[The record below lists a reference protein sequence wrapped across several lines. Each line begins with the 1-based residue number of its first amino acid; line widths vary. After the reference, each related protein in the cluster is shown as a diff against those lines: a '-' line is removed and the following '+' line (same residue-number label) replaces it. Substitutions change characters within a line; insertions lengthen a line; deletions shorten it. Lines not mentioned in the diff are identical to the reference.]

1 MSKLDTNFVKQLY
14 SSKGVEL
21 TPEKL
26 QYISEN
32 YASNEE
38 LESSFNMKYSEPQE
52 PKTDPEKKNQNS
64 TTTSTKTPSVS
75 PTQQQERKPTSVGGK
90 PKTTGASASSAGRG
104 KKVAGKVVEE
114 DKPLFG
120 EPVQSFTDQKSKEFK
135 EAKKK
140 EIAVIDNKPVVDIT
154 SQFNVKP
161 KTFTEAVSTTVDSNF
176 KDYQVKPLSLV
187 VSEKQK
193 ERKASQQ
200 DGLDDYLTKE
210 SIDFEDA
217 LANKG
222 FLNNV
227 ENFARDSWNTALAL
241 ASNLPFGIGEKA
253 SEVIGSTGIVAD
265 KTSVDKYFTKAK
277 QEFEKEGKSV
287 TPERLK
293 ERAKE
298 IRLKEAKDNYIE
310 NQDAEFLNE
319 IKDEEYLDP
328 KSGEVTKIQDALRI
342 NDFEK
347 YNTLNKESV
356 KYSNLLKLNKEK
368 LDGFYNDLKQTKN
381 VLNHQII
388 FGNFDY
394 ATDIYNGL
402 LNKEDKNQDDLDF
415 ISYYETNKDKAA
427 SSPVNPNLKEIVS
440 KLEEEIKSNADDFNS
455 VLDTQL
461 NYIEKFDKSFTG
473 KEDAYED
480 FDNSRRSYDGVFGY
494 KFYSSFAET
503 VNGTIKTIQTLAELS
518 DKLKSKIGLPLQGA
532 DSYLFNKVFKDYNYY
547 DFSKELEKQKE
558 LVREDVKE
566 VTNASSLLNYVSDVT
581 ATQTGQM
588 TLPMLAG
595 YGGLAMPLLSQSAV
609 YFASGFGRGVGESEK
624 FEERLKRGLVEPG
637 EIGKV
642 HTFAEKLIH
651 GGITG
656 GADILGNL
664 PTALRLSKSF
674 NSLLSKPN
682 TANIFWKSW
691 TKKGLDGAKEFGT
704 DLLKENTEESLAE
717 IFQDLSRVFVLNED
731 GVNIGQSIDD
741 VIKDTTTFTLISK
754 IFPLMGR
761 GVINRIASTSDKNKI
776 SELEKE
782 LYYWKGK
789 LGENVSEETKA
800 IYSDRIS
807 KIQANIDKTNLS
819 IIDKVKKDAGGVN
832 AIESLNTEIDNT
844 LQEANKINENKELSK
859 EEKKVLLDAQK
870 KIYTSLI
877 SNRDALIDGSKT
889 SFDLL
894 PEEEQT
900 KLKVE
905 AAEAIIQ
912 EQVDKGI
919 EKDNIQEP
927 NAEVINKKAKE
938 LYNQKIQEDAKTKQ
952 TDGKIT
958 NEEKPT
964 TTNKEQA
971 VSTAQQKSN
980 VELQEEVDNNKLI
993 GLEPNGGVDANVDK
1007 FETYSGNKF
1016 EITLTN
1022 VDENGNALPRGD
1034 GNKKITIK
1042 TIKSDGT
1049 VRVNNALTKTFKT
1062 AAEAKEYANK
1072 FIEKDQQKDKNTNVK
1087 KEVDKLRAEELN
1099 ELTENVENPEDFIT
1113 DGKVDAKKVSESDNA
1128 KAKEIY
1134 AKYDAKIKPL
1144 LDNIKT
1150 QEDAVQKQEVD
1161 EINKK
1166 RAVYGLEP
1174 LKPTY
1179 RGTSISEWESVKKGE
1194 KFKSKD
1200 GFGEN
1205 KANVTW
1211 VSDKKEYSEGYIT
1224 SDDTVLVEF
1233 KPEAIDKSTKESG
1246 QENDDTG
1253 VRLGR
1258 DLDINDVQK
1267 VTDSKGNIIY
1277 ESPKAQEDAVQKQ
1290 STNEGVLQSG
1300 QSEMGLQE
1308 MEQGDA
1314 KQEVVAEQGKEKI
1327 IPGKKSNVSGVEIT
1341 YPTEEEAKNR
1351 REERSKPEYI
1361 ESSSKD
1367 LIEEDVD
1374 SLKEELDGDFGLLTA
1389 ENPMAQPLTEK
1400 ENSALNKKAEEW
1412 LKKKGYSPRR
1422 VVGKYGQAE
1431 NSFFVPNLTKQDAV
1445 AFAKEFNQES
1455 VAHSEGLIYQDGSM
1469 NPRVKSD
1476 DNFNLSEDYNQ
1487 NSDYVSV
1494 VKTKDGLKTFSVGY
1508 DFNQRVQPET
1518 SQGIEVSN
1526 DINEAKKQVANI
1538 ANKKIARSILNGV
1551 KAISKILPNVK
1562 VIIHDTDASFRSVSG
1577 ESKNQSSS
1585 GLYQDGKIHI
1595 NLEKAN
1601 RRTVAHEIFHAILL
1615 DKVKTDANAQV
1626 VTKKMIEAIAA
1637 KIDNNP
1643 KLKAKLEEFA
1653 SMYDEN
1659 IQNEEK
1665 LSELVGMLAE
1675 NYDSFSTR
1683 VKEIIKNWLNSIA
1696 KSFGVELFESNEVF
1710 DVLNTIAKKVSTGKE
1725 ISKEDV
1731 LSIGEENMSV
1741 SDLTSRFQ
1749 ANFKDP
1755 VSGVE
1760 FVYDKNT
1767 DKFIKLE
1774 KDGFITKDKSI
1785 NDFDGK
1791 ILFLHQPDAAF
1802 SGLIFKNG
1810 ELLVEGKGGVYYP
1823 IKFHEDGYFWAS
1835 TDTTAENMAK
1845 DLNKVYDA
1853 NNGKILMA
1861 LTTAPYNKLLSSTTA
1876 SNGVMEIILSKAF
1889 DKGFSINKEQIKKS
1903 LIDAANKVVVK
1914 KSLIKDKKTKQP
1926 ILDEK
1931 GNKQYKEKNF
1941 GLGLKLK
1948 KGITLEEVKS
1958 EIKNK
1963 LNPEKSSFD
1972 DRKIFSE
1979 GLISNIASI
1988 VKQNPKAV
1996 DQFGKFFS
2004 KGIKNESFKGVAKT
2018 GKLSI
2023 SAANMTQA
2031 ISEMLTE
2038 PMLKEGVDRGRGG
2051 QVYAILELNG
2061 KVKDTPSNKHE
2072 SYPKAIQSVDPKNNK
2087 VKLHILKDRVK
2098 WNEVFEDPTTNE
2110 IVSKDRELN
2119 IFPTSGV
2126 STTGLKLNTKN
2137 IKNNTRQQKALPSKV
2152 AEKLTEDGDGNFVFK
2167 HYSDQKRDVIKT
2179 GQGNNAITSREEA
2192 SALSAVGG
2200 LAMFYTME
2208 GQKETGVGNV
2218 EHNILI
2224 SKDKVYDIDSDPLG
2238 FEKEAK
2244 KRFNEVRPGQAF
2256 TNNHRGAFITQIA
2269 NENGFDIA
2277 VTQWRGSEL
2286 RAQTTKELTPSDKAI
2301 DFKERPLD
2309 TFKDG
2314 DYAIIDGRES
2324 LITNVDGN
2332 KLRYESLDG
2341 IAKGTTVNNER
2352 NRRSIIKIDKP
2363 SVRMQKPKKL
2373 STQINKVVGI
2383 KPKATEQK
2391 RINKAYDIGVAFQK
2405 LKTVA
2410 EKDKAALIKSL
2421 KAEANA
2427 FIKASITDLKAGDI
2441 GNRAITSI
2449 ASKIQSITDQN
2460 FEEKLLD
2467 INTILDNLYTN
2478 RDVNT
2483 AKDDSKNAFDN
2494 VMSGKVGKLD
2504 KRGDRDKVMSSK
2516 IVNFTKLEPKI
2527 LKRVLDDADFEQY
2540 KDYISRLSGRGLTLE
2555 ETDLP
2560 TIEKIF
2566 DKIVKP
2572 YSDYVAE
2579 VNRIQQIID
2588 AGGTLTKGE
2597 SDFIENNKSEF
2608 SERETPQTLADKE
2621 AKKLER
2627 DAKKEA
2633 EIAKKKASI
2642 KELLPSIKS
2651 VFESSNAVKGS
2662 LEWRILDALIG
2673 LSESDVDS
2681 MPDNMLTNALNAIS
2695 SMVNDDVIPSYA
2707 EDLYK
2712 YKLKTDYK
2720 NALVETLKKAGKFGV
2735 YKLKVAKIPL
2745 KIREIIGLPLNPV
2758 ALWNDIRKKNIT
2770 QKIIDRRI
2778 KLFNLSSIDA
2788 AVKVYGDTP
2797 LFNAF
2802 MSSFGKAMSR
2812 IASAEEKVEA
2822 VLLKAKRDLD
2832 KNSKNP
2838 QESYMKIVYH
2848 LIDTMAKNNVGT
2860 TSSRSAMEYFEATVN
2875 DPNSKISEDNYM
2887 KGLVEGFIKKVGNNN
2902 NQIEDLTPEEANAA
2916 NAIRMVLEEN
2926 QINAYEANLFQNS
2939 NAAPMIVE
2947 YFPVFNSVVK
2957 QAENDLAR
2965 LKSKFGIDSVSIK
2978 AGSLEDKTGTA
2989 HPIDLNPFTSAFSSV
3004 RNVLFQHQ
3012 LRSEYAAITQAINE
3026 AIAENSTDNDVLP
3039 YLKGIQKAL
3048 NSQFD
3053 LLINGAIHTEPTL
3066 TDKILNG
3073 TDRAFYTLALGSI
3086 ISRGV
3091 DFAGNM
3097 VQLMTINPKYISY
3110 SNKIS
3115 NALINIKEDG
3125 ESETELIRSFYENAE
3140 ASDINKMIS
3149 SKKINTERT
3158 EFINK
3163 GINKEVLSKGLPESN
3178 IGTKIK
3184 SKITGPIRDT
3194 ASGAVDTLL
3203 GFGDVK
3209 PYAISWNGVFYEEFL
3224 KQAGEEVN
3232 IEKIARGDIEYLKKY
3247 KDAISKASNKANQ
3260 ENADLYGS
3268 TNPMEK
3274 KVGIMEI
3281 ASKKIKNSVPGAV
3294 NALVNKAA
3302 YLFASFDMNARNDMN
3317 TAVNTYIENQE
3328 GRNARRFLGG
3338 AIRLASYSLAIN
3350 YITGAIWGW
3359 LKGDDDD
3366 EEKLKVS
3373 FDKLSGD
3380 DDFIKEVNNFLLDYP
3395 IQKDADG
3402 NIIELNVED
3411 LAKYDQIRYKLMQNK
3426 DFAAAY
3432 DIIYGYLNRDLFD
3445 NQVKNKI
3452 GEINNSKYEYDKSFV
3467 EVFFSDIDKGFGK
3480 SDDEIVGVLGLLN
3493 SQQGYK
3499 LFTEDE
3505 IDSYILK
3512 IEKYMAD
3519 TNFLSN
3525 RATRESSKQI
3535 DKLIVTKAAS
3545 ILSDYRSNKSAEE
3558 VTTTEGLKLFMGMM
3572 FSRSNNFTKA
3582 SYNFAAE
3589 FANKQMIQ
3597 SRRGERGYDAFKDNV
3612 FQTPIKAG
3620 LTKVAIKKQLT
3631 QDAFN
3636 ILFPALTKMDKYMY
3650 TDYAVPDLVRFTPL
3664 GILGVNDFS
3673 KIDSKMKNDVI
3684 YQNTN
3689 GKYRDNIIKDIK
3701 ETKIDI
3707 LRSKENIEKDSID
3720 NQFRKSRVIP
3730 GVKETKL
3737 KSRLPSYKE
3746 GKDLKVNGNRAN

>member
-120 EPVQSFTDQKSKEFK
+120 EPVQSFTEQKSKEFEGTK
-135 EAKKK
+135 KKEEAKKQSDLKSMPVLGQDVKLNVPKADLNTTDMSGVKKAELKPITKTEQVSKNQVVNVAYDYAVNNLDTSLSEQKYEDEVNEKQFTDGVKQGMINVYNVIANPLSSITNLDLVIKKSKPLDDQYK
-140 EIAVIDNKPVVDIT
+140 EIAKIEQKEKVSYSPELKAKMAKDMFIEEENKKQMYTLIDKALPSGYDTEGIWKELKLQSVKSNEQLRKTIASAEVFKGKIN
-154 SQFNVKP
+154 QFNDFFKENYKDLDKIEGSNEDKGNKYVFEIGGK
-161 KTFTEAVSTTVDSNF
+161 KITLSESKYQEYEKLRQEAIDAKSKLESM
-176 KDYQVKPLSLV
+176 SLDID
-187 VSEKQK
+187 KIYN
-193 ERKASQQ
+193 KASK
-200 DGLDDYLTKE
+200 DDELLDLFKYNYNDFQATKGR
-210 SIDFEDA
+210 I
-217 LANKG
+217 LG
-222 FLNNV
+222 
-227 ENFARDSWNTALAL
+227 
-241 ASNLPFGIGEKA
+241 GIGEIIGGGLKLLGEGSNYAEDIVGLAPGLSMIPGVSDKA
-253 SEVIGSTGIVAD
+253 IEIGNTLLDMS
-265 KTSVDKYFTKAK
+265 
-277 QEFEKEGKSV
+277 QEEKEQYLRYNASDLTWDNLPSFGLQLFSEQLPILLSIGLAGPGGLAAVSAGSGGRQFRDLEIEEKNNPFIRYSQGQKLTSALLYGGAEYAGEFFGTRVLLKGFGNTIRNGSLQSRRLFYDGMIKSTIKSLPKVATGAGVEGGSELATGLMQIGTDLGVLGKDIKSKEAF
-287 TPERLK
+287 ERLY
-293 ERAKE
+293 EQGFSGAFMGGGMAVAANNMQAVAAQAKVFSS
-298 IRLKEAKDNYIE
+298 RKDMM
-310 NQDAEFLNE
+310 QVGKLLNE
-319 IKDEEYLDP
+319 IDALNQELNNNPLLSEEDKAIIYKDMNAKTNEAFDIVAKNSGRESDFSISEKAELLSINANQIELKEEYD
-328 KSGEVTKIQDALRI
+328 KINSSNI
-342 NDFEK
+342 N
-347 YNTLNKESV
+347 
-356 KYSNLLKLNKEK
+356 
-368 LDGFYNDLKQTKN
+368 
-381 VLNHQII
+381 
-388 FGNFDY
+388 
-394 ATDIYNGL
+394 
-402 LNKEDKNQDDLDF
+402 
-415 ISYYETNKDKAA
+415 
-427 SSPVNPNLKEIVS
+427 
-440 KLEEEIKSNADDFNS
+440 
-455 VLDTQL
+455 
-461 NYIEKFDKSFTG
+461 
-473 KEDAYED
+473 
-480 FDNSRRSYDGVFGY
+480 
-494 KFYSSFAET
+494 
-503 VNGTIKTIQTLAELS
+503 
-518 DKLKSKIGLPLQGA
+518 DKLK
-532 DSYLFNKVFKDYNYY
+532 
-547 DFSKELEKQKE
+547 KQKIDD
-558 LVREDVKE
+558 LNKKF
-566 VTNASSLLNYVSDVT
+566 NALE
-581 ATQTGQM
+581 G
-588 TLPMLAG
+588 
-595 YGGLAMPLLSQSAV
+595 
-609 YFASGFGRGVGESEK
+609 
-624 FEERLKRGLVEPG
+624 KRN
-637 EIGKV
+637 
-642 HTFAEKLIH
+642 
-651 GGITG
+651 
-656 GADILGNL
+656 DILNK
-664 PTALRLSKSF
+664 TYNAF
-674 NSLLSKPN
+674 N
-682 TANIFWKSW
+682 
-691 TKKGLDGAKEFGT
+691 
-704 DLLKENTEESLAE
+704 
-717 IFQDLSRVFVLNED
+717 
-731 GVNIGQSIDD
+731 
-741 VIKDTTTFTLISK
+741 
-754 IFPLMGR
+754 
-761 GVINRIASTSDKNKI
+761 
-776 SELEKE
+776 
-782 LYYWKGK
+782 Y
-789 LGENVSEETKA
+789 
-800 IYSDRIS
+800 
-807 KIQANIDKTNLS
+807 
-819 IIDKVKKDAGGVN
+819 
-832 AIESLNTEIDNT
+832 
-844 LQEANKINENKELSK
+844 
-859 EEKKVLLDAQK
+859 
-870 KIYTSLI
+870 
-877 SNRDALIDGSKT
+877 
-889 SFDLL
+889 L

-900 KLKVE
+900 KLKLE

-2887 KGLVEGFIKKVGNNN
+2887 KGLVQGFIDKVGANN
-2902 NQIEDLTPEEANAA
+2902 NQIDDLTPEEANAA

-2926 QINAYEANLFQNS
+2926 QINAYEANFFQNS

-2947 YFPVFNSVVK
+2947 YYPVFNSVVK

-2978 AGSLEDKTGTA
+2978 AGSLEDKTGAA

-3110 SNKIS
+3110 SNKVS
-3115 NALINIKEDG
+3115 NALISIKKDG

-3140 ASDINKMIS
+3140 ASDVNKMIS

-3224 KQAGEEVN
+3224 KQAGEEVD

-3281 ASKKIKNSVPGAV
+3281 ASKKVKNSVPGAV

-3467 EVFFSDIDKGFGK
+3467 EVFFSDMDKGFGK

>member
-14 SSKGVEL
+14 SNRGIEL

-38 LESSFNMKYSEPQE
+38 VESSFNIKYSEPQE

-64 TTTSTKTPSVS
+64 TATSTKTPSVS
-75 PTQQQERKPTSVGGK
+75 PTQQRERKPTSVGGK
-90 PKTTGASASSAGRG
+90 PIQTGASASSAGKGKEKKSFEDTKVIYINKDSRRG
-104 KKVAGKVVEE
+104 EVDDMSTPPPAGYRYEVVQNSAQLKKWKEQKTKIKEE
-114 DKPLFG
+114 SLFG
-120 EPVQSFTDQKSKEFK
+120 APVQSFTEQKSKEFK

-140 EIAVIDNKPVVDIT
+140 EIAVIDNKPVVDVT

-161 KTFTEAVSTTVDSNF
+161 KTFTEAVSTQVDNDF
-176 KDYQVKPLSLV
+176 KVAPVTPLSV
-187 VSEKQK
+187 VVFEKQK
-193 ERKASQQ
+193 QRKTSQQ
-200 DGLDDYLTKE
+200 EGLDNYLTKE
-210 SIDFEDA
+210 SIDFEDT
-217 LANKG
+217 LAGKG

-227 ENFARDSWNTALAL
+227 ENFARGSWNTALAL

-253 SEVIGSTGIVAD
+253 NEVIGSTGVVAD
-265 KTSVDKYFTKAK
+265 KTSVDKYFNKAK

-287 TPERLK
+287 TPEQLK
-293 ERAKE
+293 EKAKE
-298 IRLKEAKDNYIE
+298 IKLKEAKDNYIE

-319 IKDEEYLDP
+319 IKDEEYVDP
-328 KSGEVTKIQDALRI
+328 KSGKVIKIQDALRI

-368 LDGFYNDLKQTKN
+368 VDGFYNDLKQTKN

-415 ISYYETNKDKAA
+415 ISYYETNKDKAV
-427 SSPVNPNLKEIVS
+427 SSPINPNLKQIVS
-440 KLEEEIKSNADDFNS
+440 KLEEEIKSKADDFNS

-473 KEDAYED
+473 KEDAYDD
-480 FDNSRRSYDGVFGY
+480 FDNSRRSYDGVFGDKVY
-494 KFYSSFAET
+494 LSAAET

-518 DKLKSKIGLPLQGA
+518 DKLKGKIGLPLQGA

-547 DFSKELEKQKE
+547 DFSKELGKQKE

-588 TLPMLAG
+588 ALPMLAG
-595 YGGLAMPLLSQSAV
+595 YGKVAMPLLRQSAV
-609 YFASGFGRGVGESEK
+609 YFSSGFGRGVGESEE
-624 FEERLKRGLVEPG
+624 FEERFKRGLVEPG

-674 NSLLSKPN
+674 NSLLSKPE
-682 TANIFWKSW
+682 TANIFWRSW
-691 TKKGLDGAKEFGT
+691 TKKGLDEAKELGT

-717 IFQDLSRVFVLNED
+717 IFQDLSRAFVLNED

-807 KIQANIDKTNLS
+807 KIQSNIDKTNLS
-819 IIDKVKKDAGGVN
+819 IINKVKKDVGGVS

-870 KIYTSLI
+870 ELYTSLI

-894 PEEEQT
+894 PEEQQT

-919 EKDNIQEP
+919 EKDKIQEP

-952 TDGKIT
+952 TDGQIT
-958 NEEKPT
+958 SEEKPAT
-964 TTNKEQA
+964 ATKEQT
-971 VSTAQQKSN
+971 VGTAQQEGN
-980 VELQEEVDNNKLI
+980 VGLQEEVD
-993 GLEPNGGVDANVDK
+993 
-1007 FETYSGNKF
+1007 
-1016 EITLTN
+1016 
-1022 VDENGNALPRGD
+1022 
-1034 GNKKITIK
+1034 
-1042 TIKSDGT
+1042 
-1049 VRVNNALTKTFKT
+1049 
-1062 AAEAKEYANK
+1062 
-1072 FIEKDQQKDKNTNVK
+1072 
-1087 KEVDKLRAEELN
+1087 KLRVQEIN
-1099 ELTENVENPEDFIT
+1099 ELTENVETPENFIT

-1150 QEDAVQKQEVD
+1150 QEDAVQKQ
-1161 EINKK
+1161 I
-1166 RAVYGLEP
+1166 
-1174 LKPTY
+1174 
-1179 RGTSISEWESVKKGE
+1179 
-1194 KFKSKD
+1194 
-1200 GFGEN
+1200 
-1205 KANVTW
+1205 
-1211 VSDKKEYSEGYIT
+1211 
-1224 SDDTVLVEF
+1224 
-1233 KPEAIDKSTKESG
+1233 
-1246 QENDDTG
+1246 
-1253 VRLGR
+1253 
-1258 DLDINDVQK
+1258 
-1267 VTDSKGNIIY
+1267 
-1277 ESPKAQEDAVQKQ
+1277 
-1290 STNEGVLQSG
+1290 TNEGVLQPG
-1300 QSEMGLQE
+1300 QSKMGLQE
-1308 MEQGDA
+1308 MEQGDT
-1314 KQEVVAEQGKEKI
+1314 KQEVVTKQGEEKVNTKISDPYTSIEVDRVKALPIESEDGATMNLDGSKYEDGGLVIPLASKNMNASELTPEAIQSFVDENAESVGADNVKVGIYKFPNSNQVSIDINIVADPSVREEAIAIGKEL
-1327 IPGKKSNVSGVEIT
+1327 G
-1341 YPTEEEAKNR
+1341 
-1351 REERSKPEYI
+1351 
-1361 ESSSKD
+1361 
-1367 LIEEDVD
+1367 
-1374 SLKEELDGDFGLLTA
+1374 
-1389 ENPMAQPLTEK
+1389 
-1400 ENSALNKKAEEW
+1400 
-1412 LKKKGYSPRR
+1412 
-1422 VVGKYGQAE
+1422 
-1431 NSFFVPNLTKQDAV
+1431 
-1445 AFAKEFNQES
+1445 QES
-1455 VAHSEGLIYQDGSM
+1455 LFDLDTFENVKTGSDGM
-1469 NPRVKSD
+1469 NPKKLIPAEFKEIQQRLKPKS
-1476 DNFNLSEDYNQ
+1476 
-1487 NSDYVSV
+1487 
-1494 VKTKDGLKTFSVGY
+1494 K
-1508 DFNQRVQPET
+1508 
-1518 SQGIEVSN
+1518 GIEVAK
-1526 DINEAKKQVANI
+1526 DIDQAKKQVANI
-1538 ANKKIARSILNGV
+1538 ADKKIAKAVLNGV

-1562 VIIHDTDASFRSVSG
+1562 VILHDTDTSFRSVSG
-1577 ESKNQSSS
+1577 ESKNQESS
-1585 GLYQDGKIHI
+1585 GLYINGEIHI
-1595 NLEKAN
+1595 NLPKAN
-1601 RRTVAHEIFHAILL
+1601 KRTVAHEIFHAILL

-1626 VTKKMIEAIAA
+1626 VTKKMIEAIAS
-1637 KIDNNP
+1637 KIEGNP
-1643 KLKAKLEEFA
+1643 TLKAKLEDFA

-1659 IQNEEK
+1659 IQDEEK
-1665 LSELVGMLAE
+1665 LAELVGMLAE
-1675 NYDSFSTR
+1675 NYDSFSAR
-1683 VKEIIKNWLNSIA
+1683 VKEIIKNWLNNIA
-1696 KSFGVELFESNEVF
+1696 KSFGVELFETNEVF
-1710 DVLNTIAKKVSTGKE
+1710 DVLNTIAKRVATGRD
-1725 ISKEDV
+1725 ISDKDI
-1731 LSIGEENMSV
+1731 LSIGEENISV

-1767 DKFIKLE
+1767 DKFVKLE

-1785 NDFDGK
+1785 TDFNGK
-1791 ILFLHQPDAAF
+1791 TLFLHQPDAAF

-1810 ELLVEGKGGVYYP
+1810 ELLVEGKGGMYYP

-1835 TDTTAENMAK
+1835 TSTTAKKMAE
-1845 DLNKVYDA
+1845 DLNKVYEA
-1853 NNGKILMA
+1853 NGGQILMA
-1861 LTTAPYNKLLSSTTA
+1861 LTTAPSDKLLSSTTA
-1876 SNGVMEIILSKAF
+1876 ANGVMELILSKAF

-1903 LIDAANKVVVK
+1903 LVDAANKTIVK
-1914 KSLIKDKKTKQP
+1914 KSLIKDKKTGEP
-1926 ILDEK
+1926 VLDKK
-1931 GNKQYKEKNF
+1931 GNKQYKEKIVGLNF
-1941 GLGLKLK
+1941 RLK
-1948 KGITLEEVKS
+1948 KGDSLDNIKS
-1958 EIKNK
+1958 EIKKK
-1963 LNPEKSSFD
+1963 LNPENSSFD
-1972 DRKIFSE
+1972 DRKTFVE
-1979 GLISNIASI
+1979 GLLSEIANVI
-1988 VKQNPKAV
+1988 NLNPKAV

-2004 KGIKNESFKGVAKT
+2004 EGIKNKAFKGVSKT
-2018 GKLSI
+2018 GKLSV
-2023 SAANMTQA
+2023 SAANLKQA
-2031 ISEMLTE
+2031 VSEMLTE
-2038 PMLKEGVDRGRGG
+2038 PMLKEGVERNKGG
-2051 QVYAILELNG
+2051 QVYAIIELNG
-2061 KVKDTPSNKHE
+2061 NVKPVDSNKHE
-2072 SYPKAIQSVDPKNNK
+2072 SYPKAIQSVDTKNNK
-2087 VKLHILKDRVK
+2087 VTLHILKDRVK

-2137 IKNNTRQQKALPSKV
+2137 IKNNIRQQKALPEKV
-2152 AEKLTEDGDGNFVFK
+2152 AEKLTEDSDGNFVFK
-2167 HYSDQKRDVIKT
+2167 HYSDQKRDVIKK

-2224 SKDKVYDIDSDPLG
+2224 SKDKIYDIDSDPLG
-2238 FEKEAK
+2238 FEGEAR
-2244 KRFNEVRPGQAF
+2244 KRFNQVRPGQEF

-2269 NENGFDIA
+2269 NENGFDVA

-2309 TFKDG
+2309 TFKVG
-2314 DYAIIDGRES
+2314 DRAIIDGKES
-2324 LITNVDGN
+2324 VIESVKGQKIGYKSIDGT
-2332 KLRYESLDG
+2332 SQG
-2341 IAKGTTVNNER
+2341 VTINNER
-2352 NRRSIIKIDKP
+2352 NRRSIIKIEPDTSVRKQKP
-2363 SVRMQKPKKL
+2363 SKQELSDAKKEIQEVFSAAKEAL
-2373 STQINKVVGI
+2373 KIEKDRNKV
-2383 KPKATEQK
+2383 
-2391 RINKAYDIGVAFQK
+2391 INR
-2405 LKTVA
+2405 LKV
-2410 EKDKAALIKSL
+2410 D
-2421 KAEANA
+2421 ANA
-2427 FIKASITDLKAGDI
+2427 FIKASITDLKAGDV

-2460 FEEKLLD
+2460 FEEKLLE
-2467 INTILDNLYTN
+2467 INTVLDNLYTN

-2483 AKDDSKNAFDN
+2483 AKADSKKAFKN

-2504 KRGDRDKVMSSK
+2504 ERGDRDNVMSSK
-2516 IVNFTKLEPKI
+2516 VVNFTKLEPKT
-2527 LKRVLDDADFEQY
+2527 LKKVVDEADFKQY
-2540 KDYISRLSGRGLTLE
+2540 KDYIGRLAGRGLTLE

-2566 DKIVKP
+2566 DKLVKP

-2588 AGGTLTKGE
+2588 AGGTLTKDE
-2597 SDFIENNKSEF
+2597 SDFIENNSSDF
-2608 SERETPQTLADKE
+2608 SERETPETLADKE
-2621 AKKLER
+2621 AKKSER
-2627 DAKKEA
+2627 DAKKEE

-2662 LEWRILDALIG
+2662 LEWRMLNSLMG

-2695 SMVNDDVIPSYA
+2695 SMVYDDVIPAYT

-2720 NALVETLKKAGKFGV
+2720 NALVETLKKSGKAGV

-2745 KIREIIGLPLNPV
+2745 KIREVIGLPLMSLIKGINQ
-2758 ALWNDIRKKNIT
+2758 KNIN
-2770 QKIIDRRI
+2770 QQVIDRRI
-2778 KLFNLSSIDA
+2778 KFFNLSAMDA

-2812 IASAEEKVEA
+2812 IASSEEKVES
-2822 VLLKAKRDLD
+2822 VLLRAKRDLD

-2875 DPNSKISEDNYM
+2875 DTISKIYEDNYM
-2887 KGLVEGFIKKVGNNN
+2887 KGLVQGFIDKVNGNDNK
-2902 NQIEDLTPEEANAA
+2902 IEDLTPEEANAA

-3012 LRSEYAAITQAINE
+3012 LRSEYAAITQAIKE
-3026 AIAENSTDNDVLP
+3026 AIAENSKDNDVLP
-3039 YLKGIQKAL
+3039 YLMGIQKAL

-3110 SNKIS
+3110 SNKMS

-3125 ESETELIRSFYENAE
+3125 ESETELIRKFYENIE
-3140 ASDINKMIS
+3140 ASDVNKMIS

-3158 EFINK
+3158 EFINR
-3163 GINKEVLSKGLPESN
+3163 GINKEVLSKGLPSSN
-3178 IGTKIK
+3178 IGLKIK
-3184 SKITGPIRDT
+3184 TNITGPIRDT

-3224 KQAGEEVN
+3224 KQTGEDINV
-3232 IEKIARGDIEYLKKY
+3232 EKIARGDAEYLKKY

-3281 ASKKIKNSVPGAV
+3281 ASKQVKNSVPGAV

-3302 YLFASFDMNARNDMN
+3302 YLFSSFDMNARNDIN

-3350 YITGAIWGW
+3350 YITGAMWG
-3359 LKGDDDD
+3359 LFKGDDDD

-3380 DDFIKEVNNFLLDYP
+3380 DDFIKEVNNSLLDYP

-3402 NIIELNVED
+3402 NIIELTRED
-3411 LAKYDQIRYKLMQNK
+3411 LVKYNKMRDKLMQNK

-3432 DIIYGYLNRDLFD
+3432 DIVYGYVNRDLFD

-3452 GEINNSKYEYDKSFV
+3452 GEINSGKYEYDKSLV
-3467 EVFFSDIDKGFGK
+3467 EVFFSDMDKGFGK
-3480 SDDEIVGVLGLLN
+3480 SDDEIIGVLGLLN

-3499 LFTEDE
+3499 LFTQDQ
-3505 IDSYILK
+3505 IDSYTLK
-3512 IEKYMAD
+3512 LEKYMSD
-3519 TNFLSN
+3519 TKFLSN
-3525 RATRESSKQI
+3525 RAIRESNKQI
-3535 DKLIVTKAAS
+3535 DRLIITKTAS
-3545 ILSDYRSNKSAEE
+3545 ILSDYRSNKSIGDI
-3558 VTTTEGLKLFMGMM
+3558 TTTEGLKLFMGMM
-3572 FSRSNNFTKA
+3572 LSRSNNFTKA
-3582 SYNFAAE
+3582 AYNYAAE
-3589 FANKQMIQ
+3589 LSNKQLIQ
-3597 SRRGERGYDAFKDNV
+3597 ARRGERGYDAFKDNV
-3612 FQTPIKAG
+3612 FQTPVKAG
-3620 LTKVAIKKQLT
+3620 LTEKASKQQLT
-3631 QDAFN
+3631 QDVFN
-3636 ILFPALTKMDKYMY
+3636 ILFPALTKMDRYMA

-3673 KIDSKMKNDVI
+3673 KIDSKMRNDVI

-3689 GKYRDNIIKDIK
+3689 GKYRENIIKDI
-3701 ETKIDI
+3701 EESKIDI
-3707 LRSKENIEKDSID
+3707 LRSKEDVEKDSTD

-3730 GVKETKL
+3730 GVKETQL
-3737 KSRLPSYKE
+3737 KSRFPSYKE

>member
-75 PTQQQERKPTSVGGK
+75 PTQQQKRKPTSVGGK
-90 PKTTGASASSAGRG
+90 PLQTGASASSAGKGKEKKSFEDTNVIYINKDPKRG
-104 KKVAGKVVEE
+104 EVDDMSTPPPAGYRYQVVQNSAQLKKWKEQKTKVKEGS
-114 DKPLFG
+114 LFG
-120 EPVQSFTDQKSKEFK
+120 EPVQSFTEQKSKEFEGTK
-135 EAKKK
+135 KKEEAKKQSDLKSMPVLGQDVKLNVPKADLNTTDMSGVKKTELKPITKTEQVSKNQVVNVAYDYAVNNLDTSLSEQKYEDEVNEKQFTDGVKQGMINVYNVIANPLSSITNLDLVIKKSKPLDDQYK
-140 EIAVIDNKPVVDIT
+140 EIAKIEQKEKVSYSPELKAKMAKDMFIEEENKKQMYTLIDKALPSGYDTEGIWKELKLQSVKSNEQLRKTIASAEVFKGKIN
-154 SQFNVKP
+154 QFNDFFKENYKDLDKIEGSNEDKGNKYVFEIGGK
-161 KTFTEAVSTTVDSNF
+161 KITLSESKYQEYEKLRQEAIDAKSKLESM
-176 KDYQVKPLSLV
+176 SLDID
-187 VSEKQK
+187 KIYN
-193 ERKASQQ
+193 KASK
-200 DGLDDYLTKE
+200 DDELLDLFKYNYNDFQATKGR
-210 SIDFEDA
+210 I
-217 LANKG
+217 LG
-222 FLNNV
+222 
-227 ENFARDSWNTALAL
+227 
-241 ASNLPFGIGEKA
+241 GIGEIIGGGLKLLGEGSNYAEDIVGLAPGLSMIPGVSDKA
-253 SEVIGSTGIVAD
+253 IEIGNTLLDMS
-265 KTSVDKYFTKAK
+265 
-277 QEFEKEGKSV
+277 QEEKEQYLRYNASDLTWDNLPSFGLQLFSEQLPILLSIGLAGPGGLAAVSAGSGGRQFRDLEIEEKNNPFIRYSQGQKLTSALLYGGAEYAGEFFGTRVLLKGFGNTIRNGSLQSRRLFYDGMIKSTIKSLPKVATGAGVEGGSELATGLMQIGTDLGVLGKDIKSKEAF
-287 TPERLK
+287 ERLY
-293 ERAKE
+293 EQGFSGAFMGGGMAVAANNMQAVAAQAKVFSS
-298 IRLKEAKDNYIE
+298 RKDMM
-310 NQDAEFLNE
+310 QVGKLLNE
-319 IKDEEYLDP
+319 IDALNQELNNNPLLSEEDKAIIYKDMNAKTNEAFDIVAKNSGRESDFSISEKAELLSINANQIELKEEYD
-328 KSGEVTKIQDALRI
+328 KINSSNI
-342 NDFEK
+342 N
-347 YNTLNKESV
+347 
-356 KYSNLLKLNKEK
+356 
-368 LDGFYNDLKQTKN
+368 
-381 VLNHQII
+381 
-388 FGNFDY
+388 
-394 ATDIYNGL
+394 
-402 LNKEDKNQDDLDF
+402 
-415 ISYYETNKDKAA
+415 
-427 SSPVNPNLKEIVS
+427 
-440 KLEEEIKSNADDFNS
+440 
-455 VLDTQL
+455 
-461 NYIEKFDKSFTG
+461 
-473 KEDAYED
+473 
-480 FDNSRRSYDGVFGY
+480 
-494 KFYSSFAET
+494 
-503 VNGTIKTIQTLAELS
+503 
-518 DKLKSKIGLPLQGA
+518 DKLK
-532 DSYLFNKVFKDYNYY
+532 
-547 DFSKELEKQKE
+547 KQKIDD
-558 LVREDVKE
+558 LNKKF
-566 VTNASSLLNYVSDVT
+566 NALE
-581 ATQTGQM
+581 G
-588 TLPMLAG
+588 
-595 YGGLAMPLLSQSAV
+595 
-609 YFASGFGRGVGESEK
+609 
-624 FEERLKRGLVEPG
+624 KRN
-637 EIGKV
+637 
-642 HTFAEKLIH
+642 
-651 GGITG
+651 
-656 GADILGNL
+656 DILNK
-664 PTALRLSKSF
+664 TYNAF
-674 NSLLSKPN
+674 N
-682 TANIFWKSW
+682 
-691 TKKGLDGAKEFGT
+691 
-704 DLLKENTEESLAE
+704 
-717 IFQDLSRVFVLNED
+717 
-731 GVNIGQSIDD
+731 
-741 VIKDTTTFTLISK
+741 
-754 IFPLMGR
+754 
-761 GVINRIASTSDKNKI
+761 
-776 SELEKE
+776 
-782 LYYWKGK
+782 Y
-789 LGENVSEETKA
+789 
-800 IYSDRIS
+800 
-807 KIQANIDKTNLS
+807 
-819 IIDKVKKDAGGVN
+819 
-832 AIESLNTEIDNT
+832 
-844 LQEANKINENKELSK
+844 
-859 EEKKVLLDAQK
+859 
-870 KIYTSLI
+870 
-877 SNRDALIDGSKT
+877 
-889 SFDLL
+889 L

-900 KLKVE
+900 KLKLE

-1290 STNEGVLQSG
+1290 STNEGVLQPG

-1308 MEQGDA
+1308 VEQRDT
-1314 KQEVVAEQGKEKI
+1314 KQEVVTEQGQKEKVKLQEDV
-1327 IPGKKSNVSGVEIT
+1327 KKASDRLSKAYDAYKNIGIVFDPEGNWKKDKELVSSLVDFAVSNIKFGA
-1341 YPTEEEAKNR
+1341 YNAKV
-1351 REERSKPEYI
+1351 
-1361 ESSSKD
+1361 
-1367 LIEEDVD
+1367 LIED
-1374 SLKEELDGDFGLLTA
+1374 LA
-1389 ENPMAQPLTEK
+1389 
-1400 ENSALNKKAEEW
+1400 
-1412 LKKKGYSPRR
+1412 KKG
-1422 VVGKYGQAE
+1422 
-1431 NSFFVPNLTKQDAV
+1431 
-1445 AFAKEFNQES
+1445 
-1455 VAHSEGLIYQDGSM
+1455 I
-1469 NPRVKSD
+1469 
-1476 DNFNLSEDYNQ
+1476 
-1487 NSDYVSV
+1487 
-1494 VKTKDGLKTFSVGY
+1494 
-1508 DFNQRVQPET
+1508 
-1518 SQGIEVSN
+1518 
-1526 DINEAKKQVANI
+1526 
-1538 ANKKIARSILNGV
+1538 
-1551 KAISKILPNVK
+1551 
-1562 VIIHDTDASFRSVSG
+1562 
-1577 ESKNQSSS
+1577 
-1585 GLYQDGKIHI
+1585 
-1595 NLEKAN
+1595 
-1601 RRTVAHEIFHAILL
+1601 
-1615 DKVKTDANAQV
+1615 
-1626 VTKKMIEAIAA
+1626 
-1637 KIDNNP
+1637 
-1643 KLKAKLEEFA
+1643 
-1653 SMYDEN
+1653 
-1659 IQNEEK
+1659 
-1665 LSELVGMLAE
+1665 
-1675 NYDSFSTR
+1675 
-1683 VKEIIKNWLNSIA
+1683 
-1696 KSFGVELFESNEVF
+1696 
-1710 DVLNTIAKKVSTGKE
+1710 E
-1725 ISKEDV
+1725 ISKE
-1731 LSIGEENMSV
+1731 N
-1741 SDLTSRFQ
+1741 
-1749 ANFKDP
+1749 
-1755 VSGVE
+1755 
-1760 FVYDKNT
+1760 
-1767 DKFIKLE
+1767 
-1774 KDGFITKDKSI
+1774 
-1785 NDFDGK
+1785 
-1791 ILFLHQPDAAF
+1791 
-1802 SGLIFKNG
+1802 
-1810 ELLVEGKGGVYYP
+1810 
-1823 IKFHEDGYFWAS
+1823 
-1835 TDTTAENMAK
+1835 AK
-1845 DLNKVYDA
+1845 Y
-1853 NNGKILMA
+1853 I
-1861 LTTAPYNKLLSSTTA
+1861 
-1876 SNGVMEIILSKAF
+1876 F
-1889 DKGFSINKEQIKKS
+1889 DKANRKFKSDINK
-1903 LIDAANKVVVK
+1903 A
-1914 KSLIKDKKTKQP
+1914 
-1926 ILDEK
+1926 
-1931 GNKQYKEKNF
+1931 
-1941 GLGLKLK
+1941 
-1948 KGITLEEVKS
+1948 
-1958 EIKNK
+1958 
-1963 LNPEKSSFD
+1963 
-1972 DRKIFSE
+1972 
-1979 GLISNIASI
+1979 
-1988 VKQNPKAV
+1988 
-1996 DQFGKFFS
+1996 
-2004 KGIKNESFKGVAKT
+2004 
-2018 GKLSI
+2018 
-2023 SAANMTQA
+2023 
-2031 ISEMLTE
+2031 
-2038 PMLKEGVDRGRGG
+2038 
-2051 QVYAILELNG
+2051 
-2061 KVKDTPSNKHE
+2061 
-2072 SYPKAIQSVDPKNNK
+2072 
-2087 VKLHILKDRVK
+2087 
-2098 WNEVFEDPTTNE
+2098 
-2110 IVSKDRELN
+2110 
-2119 IFPTSGV
+2119 
-2126 STTGLKLNTKN
+2126 
-2137 IKNNTRQQKALPSKV
+2137 
-2152 AEKLTEDGDGNFVFK
+2152 
-2167 HYSDQKRDVIKT
+2167 
-2179 GQGNNAITSREEA
+2179 
-2192 SALSAVGG
+2192 
-2200 LAMFYTME
+2200 
-2208 GQKETGVGNV
+2208 
-2218 EHNILI
+2218 
-2224 SKDKVYDIDSDPLG
+2224 
-2238 FEKEAK
+2238 
-2244 KRFNEVRPGQAF
+2244 
-2256 TNNHRGAFITQIA
+2256 
-2269 NENGFDIA
+2269 
-2277 VTQWRGSEL
+2277 
-2286 RAQTTKELTPSDKAI
+2286 
-2301 DFKERPLD
+2301 
-2309 TFKDG
+2309 
-2314 DYAIIDGRES
+2314 
-2324 LITNVDGN
+2324 
-2332 KLRYESLDG
+2332 
-2341 IAKGTTVNNER
+2341 
-2352 NRRSIIKIDKP
+2352 
-2363 SVRMQKPKKL
+2363 
-2373 STQINKVVGI
+2373 VGI

-2391 RINKAYDIGVAFQK
+2391 RINKAFGVGVATQK
-2405 LKTVA
+2405 VETEVQKEKVKSAKEELSTAKKEIQDVFSAAKEALKI
-2410 EKDKAALIKSL
+2410 EKDKNKVINKL
-2421 KAEANA
+2421 KVDANA

-2460 FEEKLLD
+2460 FEEKLLE
-2467 INTILDNLYTN
+2467 INTVLDNLYTN

-2483 AKDDSKNAFDN
+2483 AKADSKKAFKN

-2516 IVNFTKLEPKI
+2516 IVNFTKLEPKR
-2527 LKRVLDDADFEQY
+2527 LKMVLDDADFEQY
-2540 KDYISRLSGRGLTLE
+2540 KDYISRLSGRGLTLS
-2555 ETDLP
+2555 ETDLK
-2560 TIEKIF
+2560 TIGELYDRIS
-2566 DKIVKP
+2566 KP

-2642 KELLPSIKS
+2642 KELLPLIKS

-2758 ALWNDIRKKNIT
+2758 ALWNDIRKKNIN

-2860 TSSRSAMEYFEATVN
+2860 TSSRSAMEYFEATIN

-2887 KGLVEGFIKKVGNNN
+2887 KGLAQGFIDKVGANN

-3110 SNKIS
+3110 SNKVS
-3115 NALINIKEDG
+3115 NALVNIKEEG

-3140 ASDINKMIS
+3140 ASDVNKMIS

-3158 EFINK
+3158 EFINR
-3163 GINKEVLSKGLPESN
+3163 GINKEVLSKGLPSSN
-3178 IGTKIK
+3178 AGAKLRA
-3184 SKITGPIRDT
+3184 KITGPIRDT

-3224 KQAGEEVN
+3224 KQAGEEVD
-3232 IEKIARGDIEYLKKY
+3232 IEKIARGDVEYLKKY

-3281 ASKKIKNSVPGAV
+3281 ASKKVKNSVPGAV

-3350 YITGAIWGW
+3350 YIAGAIWG
-3359 LKGDDDD
+3359 LFKGDDDD

-3480 SDDEIVGVLGLLN
+3480 SDDEIVDVLGLLN

-3589 FANKQMIQ
+3589 LANKQMIQ

-3707 LRSKENIEKDSID
+3707 LRSKENIEKDSVD